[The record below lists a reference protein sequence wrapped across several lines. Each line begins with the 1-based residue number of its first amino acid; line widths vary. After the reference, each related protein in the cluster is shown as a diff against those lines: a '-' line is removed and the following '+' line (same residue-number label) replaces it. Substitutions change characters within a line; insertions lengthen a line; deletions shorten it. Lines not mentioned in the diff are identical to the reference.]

1 MKNMTVVGL
10 IIAAF
15 LAFSSVFV
23 VTEGQRAIVLLFSKV
38 QKDSQDNAVVYEPG
52 LHLKVPF
59 FSQVRRIDARIQTL
73 DGAPDRFVTSEKKDL
88 IVDSFVKWRVNDFS
102 AYYLRA
108 RGDKQY
114 AETLLKQKVNNGLRT
129 NFGSRTIKEIVSG
142 ERSELMEEA
151 LVQASESAQE
161 LGIEVLDVRVKQIN
175 LPNEVSNS
183 IFQRM
188 RAERTAVAKEH
199 RSEGQEKAEII
210 RAEVDRRVTVMLA
223 DAERN
228 ARAVR
233 GQGDALAA
241 KIYADAYNKDP
252 EFFGF
257 VRSLEAYKNTFTSKG
272 DVMVLSPDSEFFDY
286 MKAKKVNNTR

>member
-1 MKNMTVVGL
+1 MRNFSVVL
-10 IIAAF
+10 LLAAVV
-15 LAFSSVFV
+15 LCFSSVFV

-38 QKDSQDNAVVYEPG
+38 QKDSDDKAVVYGPG
-52 LHLKVPF
+52 LHFKVPF
-59 FSQVRRIDARIQTL
+59 VAQVRLLDARIQTL

-88 IVDSFVKWRVNDFS
+88 IVDSYVKWRVNDFS
-102 AYYLRA
+102 AFYLRA

-129 NFGSRTIKEIVSG
+129 NFGSRTINEIVSG

-151 LVQASESAQE
+151 LVQAGESAKE

-175 LPNEVSNS
+175 LPGEVSSS
-183 IFQRM
+183 IYQRM

-199 RSEGQEKAEII
+199 RSQGQEKAETI

-233 GQGDALAA
+233 GEGDALSA
-241 KIYADAYNKDP
+241 KIYANAYNKDA

-257 VRSLEAYKNTFTSKG
+257 VRSLEAYRKTFKDKN
-272 DVMVLSPDSEFFDY
+272 DVMVLSPNSDFFNY
-286 MKAKKVNNTR
+286 MKEAKAK

>member
-1 MKNMTVVGL
+1 MKNFSIVIL
-10 IIAAF
+10 IAAV
-15 LAFSSVFV
+15 LLSFSSVFV

-38 QKDSQDNAVVYEPG
+38 QKDSEDSAVVYAPG
-52 LHLKVPF
+52 LHFKVPF
-59 FSQVRRIDARIQTL
+59 FSQVRKLDARIQTL

-102 AYYLRA
+102 AFYLRA

-129 NFGSRTIKEIVSG
+129 NFGSRTIREIVSG

-151 LVQASESAQE
+151 LVQASESARE

-175 LPNEVSNS
+175 LPNEVSSS
-183 IFQRM
+183 IYQRM

-199 RSEGQEKAEII
+199 RSEGQEKAETI

-233 GQGDALAA
+233 GEGDATAA
-241 KIYADAYNKDP
+241 KVYADVYNKDP
-252 EFFGF
+252 EFYSF
-257 VRSLEAYKNTFTSKG
+257 VRSLEAYKRTFQNKG

-286 MKAKKVNNTR
+286 MKGAKAK

>member
-151 LVQASESAQE
+151 QVQASESAQE

-233 GQGDALAA
+233 GQGDAQAA
-241 KIYADAYNKDP
+241 KIYANAYNKDP

-257 VRSLEAYKNTFTSKG
+257 VRSLEAYKNTFTNKG

-286 MKAKKVNNTR
+286 MKNKKGE

>member
-1 MKNMTVVGL
+1 MRNFSFILLILGGL
-10 IIAAF
+10 

-23 VTEGQRAIVLLFSKV
+23 VTEGQRAIVMLFSKV

-52 LHLKVPF
+52 LHFKVPF
-59 FSQVRRIDARIQTL
+59 FSQVRHLDARIQTL

-88 IVDSFVKWRVNDFS
+88 IVDSFVKWRVSDFS
-102 AYYLRA
+102 NFYLRA

-114 AETLLKQKVNNGLRT
+114 AETLLQQKVNNGLRT

-142 ERSELMEEA
+142 ERSELMLEA
-151 LVQASESAQE
+151 LAQASESAQE

-199 RSEGQEKAEII
+199 RSEGQEKAETI

-228 ARAVR
+228 ARTVR
-233 GQGDALAA
+233 GEGDAEAA
-241 KIYADAYNKDP
+241 NIYASAYNKDP

-257 VRSLEAYKNTFTSKG
+257 IRSLEAYKKTFTSKS

-286 MKAKKVNNTR
+286 MKQKQAK

>member
-233 GQGDALAA
+233 GQGDAQAA
-241 KIYADAYNKDP
+241 KIYANAYNKDP

-257 VRSLEAYKNTFTSKG
+257 VRSLEAYKNTFTNKG

-286 MKAKKVNNTR
+286 MKNKKGE

>member
-1 MKNMTVVGL
+1 MKNMTIVGL
-10 IIAAF
+10 LIVAF
-15 LAFSSVFV
+15 LTFSSVFV

-286 MKAKKVNNTR
+286 MKNKKGE

>member
-1 MKNMTVVGL
+1 MKNFSIVIL
-10 IIAAF
+10 IAAV
-15 LAFSSVFV
+15 LLSFSSVFV
-23 VTEGQRAIVLLFSKV
+23 VTEGQRAIVLVFSKV
-38 QKDSQDNAVVYEPG
+38 QKDSEDNAVVYAPG
-52 LHLKVPF
+52 LHFKVPF
-59 FSQVRRIDARIQTL
+59 FSQVRKLDARIQTL

-102 AYYLRA
+102 AFYLRA

-129 NFGSRTIKEIVSG
+129 NFGSRTIREIVSG

-151 LVQASESAQE
+151 LVQASESAKE

-175 LPNEVSNS
+175 LPNEVSSS
-183 IFQRM
+183 IYQRM

-199 RSEGQEKAEII
+199 RSEGQEKAETI

-233 GQGDALAA
+233 GEGDATAA
-241 KIYADAYNKDP
+241 KVYADVYNKDP
-252 EFFGF
+252 EFYSF
-257 VRSLEAYKNTFTSKG
+257 VRSLEAYKRTFQNKG

-286 MKAKKVNNTR
+286 MKGAKGK

>member
-1 MKNMTVVGL
+1 MKNFSVVL
-10 IIAAF
+10 LLAAVVMS
-15 LAFSSVFV
+15 FSSVFV

-38 QKDSQDNAVVYEPG
+38 QKDSNDDAVVYGPG
-52 LHLKVPF
+52 LHLKIPF
-59 FSQVRRIDARIQTL
+59 FSQVRRLDARIQTL

-102 AYYLRA
+102 SFYLRA
-108 RGDKQY
+108 RGDKAY

-129 NFGSRTIKEIVSG
+129 NFGSRTIREIVSG
-142 ERSELMEEA
+142 ERSELMAEA

-183 IFQRM
+183 IYQRM

-199 RSEGQEKAEII
+199 RSEGQEKAETI

-228 ARAVR
+228 ARGVR
-233 GQGDALAA
+233 GEGDATAA

-252 EFFGF
+252 EFFSF
-257 VRSLEAYKNTFTSKG
+257 VRSLEAYKNTFKDKN
-272 DVMVLSPDSEFFDY
+272 DVMVLSPKSDFFNY
-286 MKAKKVNNTR
+286 MKGANAQ

>member
-1 MKNMTVVGL
+1 MRNFSFIL
-10 IIAAF
+10 LIAAV
-15 LAFSSVFV
+15 LMSFSSVFV
-23 VTEGQRAIVLLFSKV
+23 VKEGQRAIVLLFSKV
-38 QKDSQDNAVVYEPG
+38 QKDSDDKAVVYGPG
-52 LHLKVPF
+52 LHFKVPF
-59 FSQVRRIDARIQTL
+59 FSQVRRLDARIQTL

-102 AYYLRA
+102 AFYLRA

-129 NFGSRTIKEIVSG
+129 NFGNRTIKEIVSG

-175 LPNEVSNS
+175 LPNEVSES
-183 IFQRM
+183 IFRRM

-199 RSEGQEKAEII
+199 RSEGQEKAETI

-228 ARAVR
+228 ARSVR
-233 GQGDALAA
+233 GEGDATAA
-241 KIYADAYNKDP
+241 KIYADAYNKDA

-257 VRSLEAYKNTFTSKG
+257 VRSLEAYKKTFNNKG

-286 MKAKKVNNTR
+286 MKDAKGGK

>member
-233 GQGDALAA
+233 GQGDAQAA

-286 MKAKKVNNTR
+286 MKAKKVDNTR

>member
-1 MKNMTVVGL
+1 MRNFSTILL
-10 IIAAF
+10 IVAV
-15 LAFSSVFV
+15 LMSFSSVFV

-38 QKDSQDNAVVYEPG
+38 QKDSDDNAVVYGPG
-52 LHLKVPF
+52 LHFKVPF
-59 FSQVRRIDARIQTL
+59 FSQVRRLDARIQTL

-129 NFGSRTIKEIVSG
+129 NFGNRTIKEIVSG

-175 LPNEVSNS
+175 LPNEVSES
-183 IFQRM
+183 IFRRM

-199 RSEGQEKAEII
+199 RSEGQEKAETI

-228 ARAVR
+228 ARSVR
-233 GQGDALAA
+233 GEGDATAA
-241 KIYADAYNKDP
+241 KIYADAYNKDA

-257 VRSLEAYKNTFTSKG
+257 VRSLEAYKKTFNNKG

-286 MKAKKVNNTR
+286 MKDAKGAK

>member
-1 MKNMTVVGL
+1 MRNFSSILL
-10 IIAAF
+10 IVAV
-15 LAFSSVFV
+15 LMSFSSVFV
-23 VTEGQRAIVLLFSKV
+23 VKEGQRAIVLLFSKV
-38 QKDSQDNAVVYEPG
+38 QKDSEDNAVVYGPG
-52 LHLKVPF
+52 LHFKVPF
-59 FSQVRRIDARIQTL
+59 FSQVKQLDARIQTL

-129 NFGSRTIKEIVSG
+129 NFGNRTIKEIVSG
-142 ERSELMEEA
+142 ERSELMAEA
-151 LVQASESAQE
+151 LVQASESATE

-175 LPNEVSNS
+175 LPNEVSES
-183 IFQRM
+183 IFRRM

-199 RSEGQEKAEII
+199 RSEGQEKAETI

-228 ARAVR
+228 ARSVR
-233 GQGDALAA
+233 GEGDATAA
-241 KIYADAYNKDP
+241 KIYADAYNKDA

-257 VRSLEAYKNTFTSKG
+257 VRSLEAYKKTFNNKG

-286 MKAKKVNNTR
+286 MKDAKGAN

>member
-1 MKNMTVVGL
+1 MNMKNFSL
-10 IIAAF
+10 ILLITAVIMS
-15 LAFSSVFV
+15 FSGIFV
-23 VTEGQRAIVLLFSKV
+23 VNEGQRAIVLLFSKV
-38 QKDSQDNAVVYEPG
+38 QKDANGDALVYEPG

-59 FSQVRRIDARIQTL
+59 FSQVRKLDARIQTL
-73 DGAPDRFVTSEKKDL
+73 DGQPDRFVTSEKKDL
-88 IVDSFVKWRVNDFS
+88 IVDSYVKWRVNDFS

-151 LVQASESAQE
+151 LVQASESATE

-188 RAERTAVAKEH
+188 RAERQAVAKEH
-199 RSEGQEKAEII
+199 RSEGQEQAEKI
-210 RAEVDRRVTVMLA
+210 RADVDRRVTVMLA

-233 GQGDALAA
+233 GLGDATAA
-241 KIYADAYNKDP
+241 NIYAKAYNKDP

-257 VRSLEAYKNTFTSKG
+257 VRSLEAYKNTFKNKN
-272 DVMVLSPDSEFFDY
+272 DVMVLSPDSKFFDY
-286 MKAKKVNNTR
+286 MKDAKAQ

>member
-233 GQGDALAA
+233 GQGDAQAA

-286 MKAKKVNNTR
+286 MKNKKGE

>member
-1 MKNMTVVGL
+1 MKNFILASIVVVL
-10 IIAAF
+10 F
-15 LAFSSVFV
+15 LSFSSVFV
-23 VTEGQRAIVLLFSKV
+23 VFEGQNAIALQFSKV
-38 QKDSQDNAVVYEPG
+38 KKDTDDKAVVYPPG

-59 FSQVRRIDARIQTL
+59 ITQVRKLDARIQTL

-88 IVDSFVKWRVNDFS
+88 IVDSYVKWRIKDFS

-142 ERSELMEEA
+142 KRSELMRDA
-151 LVQASESAQE
+151 LTQVSESANE

-175 LPNEVSNS
+175 LPTEVSNS

-199 RSEGQEKAEII
+199 RSEGREKSETI
-210 RAEVDRRVTVMLA
+210 RAGVDRRVTVMLA
-223 DAERN
+223 EAERN
-228 ARAVR
+228 ARTVR
-233 GQGDALAA
+233 GEGDADAA
-241 KIYADAYNKDP
+241 KIYAESYSKDAEFYTFLRSLDAYK
-252 EFFGF
+252 
-257 VRSLEAYKNTFTSKG
+257 STFNSKS
-272 DVMVLSPDSEFFDY
+272 DVMVLAPDSDFFKF
-286 MKAKKVNNTR
+286 MKGVEGK